1 MPFDFCVLLFLRAS
15 SSDKLLQDD
24 SHITLTQKS
33 AQVRLTQCTGPAP
46 HRHKLHHPPTRQDQ
60 SKKLAYLIS
69 LTYNIIIKIWPT
81 SQPAAH
87 LSVN

>member
-24 SHITLTQKS
+24 SHSHKNLPRSGSHS
-33 AQVRLTQCTGPAP
+33 AQGP
-46 HRHKLHHPPTRQDQ
+46 HRTVTNCITRRQDQ